1 MGVSLFIFNSECFMK
16 NKRFIWKIIIVVS
29 FLILI
34 DKGLGRILQYYYLKI
49 RHGEQGRITYAID
62 SCISNTI
69 ILGSSR
75 AAHHYVSPVISG
87 ILHTT
92 CYNAGKDKQR
102 LIYCQAMLEMLY
114 RRYSPKLIILDL
126 NPTAFEKNENGLDE
140 LSVLLPYYS
149 SHPEIR
155 SIVNERNRFE
165 WAKTFSDLYRY
176 NSLPL
181 KIFFNNLSNQR
192 DANDTSGYVPLV
204 IHKEIIPEK
213 PDSLP
218 PSYPIDSNIVNCF
231 KAIIKITKDHDSRLF
246 VVVSPIYYLLP
257 GNLRTLEIAKSVCEN
272 EKIAFMDYS
281 QLPIFLTHGQEMFL
295 DMGHLNNSSAYLF
308 SEILSRD
315 LKKLISQEINS
326 SPGNH

>member
-1 MGVSLFIFNSECFMK
+1 MK
-16 NKRFIWKIIIVVS
+16 SRKFIWKIIIISS

-34 DKGLGRILQYYYLKI
+34 DKGLGAILRYYYFKI
-49 RHGEQGRITYAID
+49 RHGEQGRTTYAID
-62 SCISNTI
+62 SCVSNTV

-75 AAHHYVSPVISG
+75 AAHHYVSAVISG
-87 ILHTT
+87 ILNTT

-114 RRYSPKLIILDL
+114 KRYSPKIIILDL
-126 NPTAFEKNENGLDE
+126 NPTAFENNENGLDE

-149 SHPEIR
+149 SHPEMR

-165 WAKTFSDLYRY
+165 WAKTFSDLYRF

-181 KIFFNNLSNQR
+181 KILFNNLSKQR
-192 DANDTSGYVPLV
+192 DANDTSGYVPLI

-213 PDSLP
+213 PDSLLA
-218 PSYPIDSNIVNCF
+218 SYPVDSNIVNCF

-257 GNLRTLEIAKSVCEN
+257 ADLKTMEIARSVCEN

-281 QLPIFLTHGQEMFL
+281 QSPIFLTHGQGMFL
-295 DMGHLNNSSAYLF
+295 DMGHLNDSSAYLF

-315 LKKLISQEINS
+315 LKKLISPINRLKNV
-326 SPGNH
+326 PPQ

>member
-1 MGVSLFIFNSECFMK
+1 MGASLFIFNFECAMK
-16 NKRFIWKIIIVVS
+16 SKKFVWKIVIIVS

-34 DKGLGRILQYYYLKI
+34 DKGLGGILQYYYFKI
-49 RHGEQGRITYAID
+49 RHGEQGRTTYAID

-87 ILHTT
+87 VLNTT

-102 LIYCQAMLEMLY
+102 LIYSQAMLEMLY
-114 RRYSPKLIILDL
+114 KRYSPKLIILDL

-155 SIVNERNRFE
+155 TIVEKRNRFE
-165 WAKTFSDLYRY
+165 WVKTFSDLYRY
-176 NSLPL
+176 NSLVL
-181 KIFFNNLSNQR
+181 KILFNNLSNQH

-204 IHKEIIPEK
+204 LHKEIIPER
-213 PDSLP
+213 PDSLA
-218 PSYPIDSNIVNCF
+218 PSYPIDSSIVKCF
-231 KAIIKITKDHDSRLF
+231 KAIVKITKDHASRLI

-257 GNLRTLEIAKSVCEN
+257 GNLKTMGMAKSICEN
-272 EKIAFMDYS
+272 EGIVFLDYS
-281 QLPIFLTHGQEMFL
+281 QSPEFLTHGQEMFL
-295 DMGHLNNSSAYLF
+295 DMGHLNDSSAYLF
-308 SEILSRD
+308 SEVLSRD
-315 LKKLISQEINS
+315 LKHLINPELINS
-326 SPGNH
+326 SGNH

>member
-1 MGVSLFIFNSECFMK
+1 MGASLFIFNSDCGMK
-16 NKRFIWKIIIVVS
+16 SKKFVWKIVIIVF

-34 DKGLGRILQYYYLKI
+34 DKGLGGILQYYYFKI
-49 RHGEQGRITYAID
+49 SHGEQWRTTYAID

-87 ILHTT
+87 ILNTT

-102 LIYCQAMLEMLY
+102 LIYCQAMMEMLY

-155 SIVNERNRFE
+155 SLVNERNRFE
-165 WAKTFSDLYRY
+165 WAKTFSKLYCY

-181 KIFFNNLSNQR
+181 KILFNNLSNQK
-192 DANDTSGYVPLV
+192 DANDTRGYVPLV

-218 PSYPIDSNIVNCF
+218 ASYPIDSSIVNCF
-231 KAIIKITKDHDSRLF
+231 KQIIQITKDHDSRLF
-246 VVVSPIYYLLP
+246 VVISPIYYRLP
-257 GNLRTLEIAKSVCEN
+257 GNLKTMEIAKSVCED
-272 EKIAFMDYS
+272 EKIAFLDYS
-281 QLPIFLTHGQEMFL
+281 QSPKFLSHGPEMFL
-295 DMGHLNNSSAYLF
+295 DMGHLNDSSAYLF

-315 LKKLISQEINS
+315 LKKLISPELIN

>member
-1 MGVSLFIFNSECFMK
+1 MK
-16 NKRFIWKIIIVVS
+16 SKKFVWKIVIIIF

-34 DKGLGRILQYYYLKI
+34 DKGLGVILQHYYFKI
-49 RHGEQGRITYAID
+49 SHGEQGRTTYAID

-75 AAHHYVSPVISG
+75 AAHHYVSQVISG
-87 ILHTT
+87 ILNTT

-149 SHPEIR
+149 THPEIR
-155 SIVNERNRFE
+155 YIVNKRNRFE
-165 WAKTFSDLYRY
+165 WAKTFSDLYCF

-181 KIFFNNLSNQR
+181 KILFNNLSNQR
-192 DANDTSGYVPLV
+192 DGNDTSGYVPLV

-218 PSYPIDSNIVNCF
+218 ASYPIDSSIVNCF
-231 KAIIKITKDHDSRLF
+231 KAIVKITKDHHSRLI

-257 GNLRTLEIAKSVCEN
+257 ENLKTMGIAKSVCAN
-272 EKIAFMDYS
+272 EKIVFLDYS
-281 QLPIFLTHGQEMFL
+281 QSPKFLTHGQEMFL
-295 DMGHLNNSSAYLF
+295 DLGHLNDSSAYLF
-308 SEILSRD
+308 SELLSRD
-315 LKKLISQEINS
+315 LKHLITSDLINTS
-326 SPGNH
+326 GNH

>member
-1 MGVSLFIFNSECFMK
+1 MGVSLFIFNSECGMK
-16 NKRFIWKIIIVVS
+16 SKKFVWKIVIIVF

-34 DKGLGRILQYYYLKI
+34 DKGLGSILQHYYFKI
-49 RHGEQGRITYAID
+49 RHGEQGRTTYAID

-75 AAHHYVSPVISG
+75 AAHHYVSPVISR
-87 ILHTT
+87 ILNTT

-114 RRYSPKLIILDL
+114 RRYSPRLIILDL

-155 SIVNERNRFE
+155 SIVDRRNRFE
-165 WAKTFSDLYRY
+165 WVKTFSDLYCY

-181 KIFFNNLSNQR
+181 KILFNNLSYQR
-192 DANDTSGYVPLV
+192 DANDTSGYVPLM

-213 PDSLP
+213 PGSLP
-218 PSYPIDSNIVNCF
+218 ASYPIDSSIVNCF
-231 KAIIKITKDHDSRLF
+231 KAIVKMTKDHASRLI

-257 GNLRTLEIAKSVCEN
+257 ANLKTMEIAKSVCEN
-272 EKIAFMDYS
+272 ENINFMDYS
-281 QLPIFLTHGQEMFL
+281 QLRGFLTHGQEKFL
-295 DMGHLNNSSAYLF
+295 DMGHLNDSSAYLF
-308 SEILSRD
+308 SEIFARD
-315 LKKLISQEINS
+315 LKHLIN
-326 SPGNH
+326 P